1 MTAQRQGPMST
12 IIRWDFTRGNE
23 RLHCQVDRSADDGT
37 RAAFKVVLVLD
48 TLRKASKASAE
59 TFHAVAPALWRHA
72 NLVAALRANGWK
84 LVAYTDPVAGTRQP
98 SRRIAEPISA

>member
-1 MTAQRQGPMST
+1 MTAQRPGPMST

-23 RLHCQVDRSADDGT
+23 RIHCQVDRSADDGT

-72 NLVAALRANGWK
+72 NLAAALRANGWK
-84 LVAYTDPVAGTRQP
+84 LVAYTDPADTHHQI
-98 SRRIAEPISA
+98 SRRVAAPISA